1 MLHLSSLM
9 CKWSLAVII
18 LFFRGK
24 TKWKKKKQAN
34 SIYNIDN
41 DDNDY
46 NNNNNN
52 TSHVMAWLRKQRF
65 KKFVHVD
72 VDCRRA
78 CACSQ
83 RQRIIIVI

>member
-18 LFFRGK
+18 LFFIGK
-24 TKWKKKKQAN
+24 RKWRKKKQGN

-41 DDNDY
+41 DD

-52 TSHVMAWLRKQRF
+52 TSHVMAWLPEQRF

-78 CACSQ
+78 CAYSP
-83 RQRIIIVI
+83 RQRIIIII